1 MSHSDQKPDPS
12 ESSNIPQ
19 RATDSSSEQPAEQS
33 RSRSYTPPFLN
44 DPSRGGPT
52 QPPPYRGPTEQP
64 AGYAPL
70 EAESDIYRSN
80 ETQGQTPTSRPS
92 PYAEPTYRSYYPPD
106 WPPTPA
112 AGAGTPPGNVPS
124 GMPPPYTP
132 AAPPPGQYAYQ
143 AQGTAPQG
151 FPPPGGAPGQR
162 RGTNNKMQ
170 FIALPLI
177 ALLMG
182 ALGGWLAAGA
192 ATHSANALFPGAN
205 QSTEQVAAKFRTSVV
220 QINVETQTGGGLGS
234 GVIIDPRGYIVTNN
248 HVVNNGLNYQ
258 VVLYDN
264 TRLPANVVGTDPND
278 DLAVVKINPPKHLSV
293 ANIGDSSRLQVGQ
306 PVLAIGNPLGITQ
319 TVTGGIVSAL
329 GRNINEGQNN
339 LIINAIQTD
348 AAINPGNS
356 GGALVNMQGNLI
368 GIPTLVPI
376 DPEFKTPASGVGFA
390 IPSNRVKFIVPQL
403 INSGR
408 VVQSGRAD
416 IGVNVVSVD
425 PDIADQAQ
433 LPVDHGA
440 LIVNVKPDSAA
451 ATAGL
456 KRGDIIVEANN
467 QSIQDT
473 AMLQDFL
480 INKSPGQTITLQI
493 YRGNQQMP
501 VKVQLGEQQFG

>member
-1 MSHSDQKPDPS
+1 
-12 ESSNIPQ
+12 
-19 RATDSSSEQPAEQS
+19 
-33 RSRSYTPPFLN
+33 
-44 DPSRGGPT
+44 
-52 QPPPYRGPTEQP
+52 
-64 AGYAPL
+64 
-70 EAESDIYRSN
+70 
-80 ETQGQTPTSRPS
+80 
-92 PYAEPTYRSYYPPD
+92 
-106 WPPTPA
+106 
-112 AGAGTPPGNVPS
+112 
-124 GMPPPYTP
+124 
-132 AAPPPGQYAYQ
+132 
-143 AQGTAPQG
+143 
-151 FPPPGGAPGQR
+151 
-162 RGTNNKMQ
+162 MQ